1 MGNNASESLKL
12 AIGLVIT
19 MIFIAIVVVAFS
31 FGRTQAN
38 NAISDVS
45 KDTQALADSR
55 YTQYDG
61 LQTTG
66 ANVINVIEKMSGDN
80 IAVVVNNT
88 GAASPFTPAAGTA
101 PSGDVFIL
109 TAIGGTRKSKADQQ
123 ADLRLAKQP
132 GTHTAPGYINPSGT
146 YYGYVAY
153 DAAGNINALAFQ
165 ALQ

>member
-31 FGRTQAN
+31 FGRSQAN

-66 ANVINVIEKMSGDN
+66 ANVINVIEKMSSDN
-80 IAVVVNNT
+80 IAVYVDNAGVDVAT
-88 GAASPFTPAAGTA
+88 FTPPTA
-101 PSGDVFIL
+101 PTGDPYIL
-109 TAIGGTRKSKADQQ
+109 TGVGGAKKPKATQQ
-123 ADLRLAKQP
+123 ADLRLAKKP
-132 GTHTAPGYINPSGT
+132 GDAKYINPSGI
-146 YYGYVAY
+146 YYGYVTY
-153 DAAGNINALAFQ
+153 DTAGNINALAFK
-165 ALQ
+165 ALL